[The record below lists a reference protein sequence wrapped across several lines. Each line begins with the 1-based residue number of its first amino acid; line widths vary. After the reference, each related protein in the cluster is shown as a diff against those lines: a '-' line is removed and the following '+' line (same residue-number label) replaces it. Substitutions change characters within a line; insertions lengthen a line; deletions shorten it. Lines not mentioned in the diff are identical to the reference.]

1 MTLSL
6 INLDPTN
13 DTGNASNGIDE
24 SNLDDKE
31 DVGNLHGTAE

>member
-13 DTGNASNGIDE
+13 DTGNASNGTDE
-24 SNLDDKE
+24 FDLDDKE
-31 DVGNLHGTAE
+31 DVANLHGVAE